1 MKHVFLVIGA
11 ALLIGSCAPTVK
23 PLYTWGNYEDV
34 SYTYL
39 KKSDEKT
46 TQLLIEA
53 YQQIIEKQ
61 EGSRKIVPPGI
72 YADYGFLLASTG
84 KVKEGKELMQK
95 EIALYPESKVFVE
108 RILKLIDK

>member
-1 MKHVFLVIGA
+1 MKHPFLVIGA
-11 ALLIGSCAPTVK
+11 VLLLGSCAPSVK

-39 KKSDEKT
+39 KKNDEQSA
-46 TQLLIEA
+46 QLLIEA
-53 YQQIIEKQ
+53 YKQIIEKQ
-61 EGSRKIVPPGI
+61 EGSRQTVPPGI

-84 KVKEGKELMQK
+84 KVKEGKDLMLK
-95 EIALYPESKVFVE
+95 EITLYPESKVFVE